1 MTGGGPEDA
10 TNLLSLEIFTVTFL
24 DLKYGIGTA
33 MAWLLGGLL
42 IGFTAYQLR
51 LLSRAEFRAAGSG

>member
-1 MTGGGPEDA
+1 MTGGGPQDR
-10 TNLLSLEIFTVTFL
+10 TNLLSLEIFRITFM

-42 IGFTAYQLR
+42 IGFTVYQLK
-51 LLSRAEFRAAGSG
+51 LLSRAEFRAAG